1 MRAFI
6 VDHQFVAC
14 CACSNR
20 LLPCDWNYQYDIG
33 TVFSE
38 QQKSLRKSLNC
49 SSEREMDN
57 NKKTTTTRWE
67 WVLDHLFIGWRIQT
81 MCCTKLK
88 KKEEEMTH
96 TARNAVFWQAKKKLD
111 RWIDR
116 RELAKHRGW
125 FWTLKWQA
133 KILFPL
139 FPLDT
144 PIAVHWYYQFLYYQV
159 GLTLCNRK
167 YVWHNLCMTHVCVK
181 YESYSTL
188 WPTTNIYIVH
198 H

>member
-57 NKKTTTTRWE
+57 KQKNDDEMRMSTRSSIHRME
-67 WVLDHLFIGWRIQT
+67 NTDDVLYQI
-81 MCCTKLK
+81 
-88 KKEEEMTH
+88 KKERRRNDTH
-96 TARNAVFWQAKKKLD
+96 RAERRILTSKKKKLD